1 MFFFCVCEIFQNVVK
16 RSSTESNII
25 IIRRKKKKRKKKCF
39 LTMPGLFFPTTLETP
54 FLRRGW
60 QITVHLSSFKVLCSF
75 FLSLEEHFS
84 PASLETPSPFSCSFV
99 DGERQVSF
107 TGVPALSL
115 VLFLSLLVFGLCT
128 FNF

>member
-1 MFFFCVCEIFQNVVK
+1 MFFFCEIFQNVVK

-25 IIRRKKKKRKKKCF
+25 IIIKKKKKRKKNVSSLCQDF
-39 LTMPGLFFPTTLETP
+39 SLFFPTTLETP

-84 PASLETPSPFSCSFV
+84 PASPETPSPFSCSFV